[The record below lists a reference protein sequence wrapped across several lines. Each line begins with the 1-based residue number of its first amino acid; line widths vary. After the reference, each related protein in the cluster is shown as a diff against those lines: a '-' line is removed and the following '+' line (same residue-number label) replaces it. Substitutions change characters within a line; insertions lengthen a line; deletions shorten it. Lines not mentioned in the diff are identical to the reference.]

1 MKFMPLPRSARRVVF
16 SFLGVSALSMLALA
30 GCKDRGGATGDT
42 IKIGEFASLTGATA
56 SFGTSSHNGALMVID
71 ETNAAGGVLG
81 KKIKLITEDDQS
93 KAGEAAT
100 AVRKLISRDRI
111 VALIG
116 EIASSRSLEAGPIAQ
131 QNKIPMVSPG
141 STNPKVTQVGDYI
154 FRVCFIDPF
163 QGTVMAKFTLNS
175 LKKTRV
181 AVLTD
186 VRQDYSVG
194 LAQYYKEYLTKNGG
208 TIVAEQSYSSGDQ
221 DFKAQLTSIK
231 AANPE
236 AIFVPGY
243 YNEVGLIARQARA
256 LGIDI
261 PLMGGDGWD
270 SPTLT
275 QIGGPA
281 LEGTYFSNHFSTEDK
296 SPVIQ
301 EFIKKY
307 RDRFNQE
314 PDGMAALGF
323 DAAKVLLDA
332 MTRAG
337 STDAALVRDA
347 LAATKDFQGVTGLI
361 TIDAERNATKPAV
374 VLTIKDGQFRYVETI
389 AP

>member
-1 MKFMPLPRSARRVVF
+1 MIPRPSFPLTRR
-16 SFLGVSALSMLALA
+16 ALFTCSTVALA
-30 GCKDRGGATGDT
+30 AVFALVGCGGGADSGDT

-56 SFGTSSHNGALMVID
+56 SFGTASHNGAIMVID
-71 ETNAAGGVLG
+71 AANAAGGVLG

-93 KAGEAAT
+93 KPGEAAT
-100 AVRKLISRDRI
+100 AVRKLISRDRV

-116 EIASSRSLEAGPIAQ
+116 EIASSRSLEAAPIAQ
-131 QNKIPMVSPG
+131 QGKIPMVSPG
-141 STNPKVTQVGDYI
+141 STNPNVTKVGDHI

-175 LKKTRV
+175 LKKTRI

-194 LAQYYKEYLTKNGG
+194 LSQFYKEYLTKNGG
-208 TIVAEQSYSSGDQ
+208 TIVSEQSYSSGDQ
-221 DFKAQLTSIK
+221 DFKGQLTSIK
-231 AANPE
+231 GSNPE
-236 AIFVPGY
+236 ALFVPGY
-243 YNEVGLIARQARA
+243 YNEVGLIARQARE
-256 LGIDI
+256 LGITVPI
-261 PLMGGDGWD
+261 MGGDGWD

-281 LEGTYFSNHFSTEDK
+281 LENTFFSNHFSVEDQN
-296 SPVIQ
+296 PVIQ
-301 EFIKKY
+301 NFV
-307 RDRFNQE
+307 RDYKARFNKD

-337 STDAALVRDA
+337 SAEPAKVREA
-347 LAATKDFQGVTGLI
+347 LAATKDFEGVTGRI
-361 TIDAERNATKPAV
+361 TIDADRNAQKSAV
-374 VLTIKDGQFRYVETI
+374 VLTIKDGQFRYAETI

>member
-1 MKFMPLPRSARRVVF
+1 MIPTPKSPRFHRSLLIVAG
-16 SFLGVSALSMLALA
+16 LGVASALVIS
-30 GCKDRGGATGDT
+30 GCGGADTGDT

-56 SFGTSSHNGALMVID
+56 SFGTASHNGAIMVID
-71 ETNAAGGVLG
+71 AANAAGGVLG

-93 KAGEAAT
+93 KPGEAAT
-100 AVRKLISRDRI
+100 AVRKLISRDRV

-116 EIASSRSLEAGPIAQ
+116 EIASSRSLEAAPIAQ
-131 QNKIPMVSPG
+131 SSKIPMVSPG
-141 STNPKVTQVGDYI
+141 STNPNVTKVGDHI

-175 LKKTRV
+175 LKKTRI

-194 LAQYYKEYLTKNGG
+194 LAQFYKEYLTKNGG
-208 TIVAEQSYSSGDQ
+208 TVVSEQSYSSGDQ
-221 DFKAQLTSIK
+221 DFKGQLTSIK
-231 AANPE
+231 GTNPE

-243 YNEVGLIARQARA
+243 YNEVGLIARQARE
-256 LGIDI
+256 LGITVPI
-261 PLMGGDGWD
+261 LGGDGWD

-281 LEGTYFSNHFSTEDK
+281 LENTFFSNHFSTEDQN
-296 SPVIQ
+296 PVVQ
-301 EFIKKY
+301 NFV
-307 RDRFNQE
+307 RDYKARFNKD

-323 DAAKVLLDA
+323 DAAKVLLEA

-337 STDAALVRDA
+337 SSEPAKVREA
-347 LAATKDFQGVTGLI
+347 LAATKDFEGVTGKI
-361 TIDAERNATKPAV
+361 TIDGERNAQKPAV
-374 VLTIKDGQFRYVETI
+374 VLTIKDGQFRYAETI

>member
-1 MKFMPLPRSARRVVF
+1 MIPSSKSPRVLRSILILTTFALAAV
-16 SFLGVSALSMLALA
+16 LGVA
-30 GCKDRGGATGDT
+30 GCGKADSGDT

-56 SFGTSSHNGALMVID
+56 SFGTASHNGAIMVID
-71 ETNAAGGVLG
+71 AANAVGGVLG
-81 KKIKLITEDDQS
+81 KKIALITEDDQS
-93 KAGEAAT
+93 KPGEAAT
-100 AVRKLISRDRI
+100 AVRKLISRDRV

-116 EIASSRSLEAGPIAQ
+116 EIASSRSLEAAPIAQ
-131 QNKIPMVSPG
+131 QSKIPMVSPG
-141 STNPKVTQVGDYI
+141 STNPNVTKVGDHI

-175 LKKTRV
+175 LKKTRI

-194 LAQYYKEYLTKNGG
+194 LAQFYKEYLTKNGG
-208 TIVAEQSYSSGDQ
+208 TVVSEQSYSSGDQ
-221 DFKAQLTSIK
+221 DFKGQLTSIK
-231 AANPE
+231 GTNPE

-243 YNEVGLIARQARA
+243 YNEVGLIARQARE
-256 LGIDI
+256 LGITV
-261 PLMGGDGWD
+261 PLLGGDGWD

-281 LEGTYFSNHFSTEDK
+281 LENTFFSNHFSTEDK
-296 SPVIQ
+296 NPVVQ
-301 EFIKKY
+301 DFV
-307 RDRFNQE
+307 RDYKARFNKE

-337 STDAALVRDA
+337 TSEPAKVREA
-347 LAATKDFQGVTGLI
+347 LAATRDFQGVTGLI
-361 TIDAERNATKPAV
+361 TIDADRNAQKPAV
-374 VLTIKDGQFRYVETI
+374 VLTIKGGQFRYAETI

>member
-1 MKFMPLPRSARRVVF
+1 MIPSSKSPRVLRSILILTAFALAAV
-16 SFLGVSALSMLALA
+16 LGVA
-30 GCKDRGGATGDT
+30 GCGKADSGDT

-56 SFGTSSHNGALMVID
+56 SFGTASHNGAIMVID
-71 ETNAAGGVLG
+71 AANAAGGVLG
-81 KKIKLITEDDQS
+81 KKIALITEDDQS
-93 KAGEAAT
+93 KPGEAAT
-100 AVRKLISRDRI
+100 AVRKLISRHRV

-116 EIASSRSLEAGPIAQ
+116 EIASSRSLEAAPIAQ
-131 QNKIPMVSPG
+131 QSKIPMVSPG
-141 STNPKVTQVGDYI
+141 STNPNVTKVGDHI

-175 LKKTRV
+175 LKKTRI

-194 LAQYYKEYLTKNGG
+194 LAQFYKEYLTKNGG
-208 TIVAEQSYSSGDQ
+208 TVVSEQSYSSGDQ
-221 DFKAQLTSIK
+221 DFKGQLTSIK
-231 AANPE
+231 GTNPE

-243 YNEVGLIARQARA
+243 YNEVGLIARQARE
-256 LGIDI
+256 LGITV
-261 PLMGGDGWD
+261 PLLGGDGWD

-281 LEGTYFSNHFSTEDK
+281 LENTFFSNHFSTEDK
-296 SPVIQ
+296 NPVVQ
-301 EFIKKY
+301 DFV
-307 RDRFNQE
+307 RDYKARFNKE

-337 STDAALVRDA
+337 TSEPAKVREA
-347 LAATKDFQGVTGLI
+347 LAATRDFQGVTGLI
-361 TIDAERNATKPAV
+361 TIDADRNAQKPAV
-374 VLTIKDGQFRYVETI
+374 VLTIKGGQFRYAETI

>member
-1 MKFMPLPRSARRVVF
+1 MIEHFQTARTGSAILNLLCVAAAAAIGL
-16 SFLGVSALSMLALA
+16 SGCGGSADS
-30 GCKDRGGATGDT
+30 GDT

-56 SFGTSSHNGALMVID
+56 SFGTASHNGAIMVID
-71 ETNAAGGVLG
+71 AANAAGGVLG

-93 KAGEAAT
+93 KPGEAAT
-100 AVRKLISRDRI
+100 AVRKLISRDRV

-116 EIASSRSLEAGPIAQ
+116 EIASSRSLEAAPIAQ
-131 QNKIPMVSPG
+131 QSKIPMVSPG
-141 STNPKVTQVGDYI
+141 STNPNVTKVGDYI

-175 LKKTRV
+175 LKKTRI

-194 LAQYYKEYLTKNGG
+194 LAQFYKEYLTKNGG
-208 TIVAEQSYSSGDQ
+208 TIVSEQSYSSGDQ

-231 AANPE
+231 ASNPE

-243 YNEVGLIARQARA
+243 YNEVGLVARQARE
-256 LGIDI
+256 LGITVPI
-261 PLMGGDGWD
+261 LGGDGWD
-270 SPTLT
+270 SPTLA

-281 LEGTYFSNHFSTEDK
+281 LENTFFSNHFSVEDK
-296 SPVIQ
+296 NPVIQ
-301 EFIKKY
+301 DFVRNYKT
-307 RDRFNQE
+307 RFNKD

-337 STDAALVRDA
+337 STEPAKVREA
-347 LAATKDFQGVTGLI
+347 LAATKDFDGVTGRI
-361 TIDAERNATKPAV
+361 SIDAERNATKPAV
-374 VLTIKDGQFRYVETI
+374 VLTIKDGQFRYAETI